1 MFQSFAASTDNTQS
15 AKRLSALRKEMVR
28 ENLAGFMV
36 PRADRYQGENVAPCD
51 ERLAWLTG
59 FTGSAGTCLALH
71 DKAAVFIDGRYVLAV
86 RSMIDQAVFEPV
98 QIPPGKI
105 SDWLVAS
112 LPKGGEIGFDPWLHS
127 ASDIAKLTDDL
138 AHHAITL
145 RATDNL
151 VDQVWHD
158 RPAAP
163 QGKIVPQLLEYAGE
177 SHQSKRERLAAALAR
192 QDQKAFVLTAPDSIA
207 WLLNIRGSDVARTP
221 VPHVFAILHDDAKM
235 VLFVDPAKTDA
246 ALSAHLGNEIE
257 LREPSEFGAALDQLT
272 GTIGVDEK
280 SAPVWVLDRLKSA
293 KAAADPCIAAMI
305 CKNQTELAGARAAQI
320 RDGAAMA
327 NFLCWLCS
335 EAPNGLLTEI
345 DAVKRLESFRQAT
358 GHLKDISFNTICG
371 SGPNGAIVHYRVTQT
386 SNRAIKPGD
395 VLLVDSGGQ
404 YLDGTTD
411 ITRTIAVGPVNPD
424 AARAFTLVLKGMIAI
439 AQARWPAG
447 LTGRDLDAFARQ
459 ALWQAGL
466 DYDHG
471 TGHGVGS
478 YLDVHEG
485 PQGISRRTTTPLESG
500 MILSNEPGYYREGAF
515 GIRIENLL
523 VVLPATIPTGGDRP
537 MHSFET
543 LTLAPIDRAM
553 ILPELLTQ
561 SERDWLNAY
570 HSRVLQDLAAL
581 VPTIT
586 QSWLTKA
593 CAPI

>member
-1 MFQSFAASTDNTQS
+1 MFQSFTSISDPS
-15 AKRLSALRKEMVR
+15 FGAKRLSALRQELAR
-28 ENLAGFMV
+28 ESLAGFLV
-36 PRADRYQGENVAPCD
+36 PRADMYQGENVAACD

-59 FTGSAGTCLALH
+59 FTGSAGTCVALR
-71 DKAAVFIDGRYVLAV
+71 DKAAIFIDGRYTLAV
-86 RSMIDQAVFEPV
+86 RGMVDLSIFEPV
-98 QIPPGKI
+98 QIPVGKI
-105 SDWLVAS
+105 SDWLAAA

-127 ASDIAKLTDDL
+127 ANDIAKLTEEL
-138 AHHAITL
+138 ANNAVTFRAI
-145 RATDNL
+145 DNL
-151 VDQVWHD
+151 VDRIWQN
-158 RPAAP
+158 RPLP
-163 QGKIVPQLLEYAGE
+163 PNGKITPHLLEYAGE
-177 SHQSKRERLAAALAR
+177 PHQSKRERLAAILVK
-192 QDQKAFVLTAPDSIA
+192 QGQSAFAITAPESIA
-207 WLLNIRGSDVARTP
+207 WLLNIRGSDVAHTP
-221 VPHVFAILHDDAKM
+221 IAHALAILHEDAK
-235 VLFVDPAKTDA
+235 VTLFADPAKIDA
-246 ALSAHLGNEIE
+246 DLRAHLGNEIE
-257 LREPSEFGAALDQLT
+257 LRDPKEFGPSLDRLKGQ
-272 GTIGVDEK
+272 IGIDDTT
-280 SAPVWVLDRLKSA
+280 APVWVTDRLKST
-293 KAAADPCIAAMI
+293 KATPDPCITAMI
-305 CKNQTELAGARAAQI
+305 SKNPIELAGARAAHI

-327 NFLCWLCS
+327 NFLCWLGN
-335 EAPNGLLTEI
+335 EAPKGTLTEI

-358 GHLKDISFNTICG
+358 GQLKDISFNTICG
-371 SGPNGAIVHYRVTQT
+371 SGLNGAIVHYRVTEAT
-386 SNRAIKPGD
+386 NRRIDPGD

-411 ITRTIAVGPVNPD
+411 ITRTIAVGPANPD
-424 AARAFTLVLKGMIAI
+424 AARAFTFVLKGMIAI
-439 AQARWPAG
+439 AQARWPVG
-447 LTGRDLDAFARQ
+447 LSGRDLDAFARQ

-471 TGHGVGS
+471 TGHGVGA

-570 HSRVLQDLAAL
+570 HSRVLQELAAL